1 MALSQLVSCIMPTGN
16 RRRFVGQS
24 IWYFL
29 RQDHSQKELIVLDD
43 DEDVI
48 ADLVPNDERI
58 RSVRLDRRLSLGG
71 KPNLECELSMGSLSA
86 HWDDDDWMSA
96 ERLSIQVASPIGKRC
111 SYLWRTPPAVLQPRC
126 RSGLDFP
133 HSTRFRA

>member
-1 MALSQLVSCIMPTGN
+1 MRSSWPSPNRSVVSCLRAIGVAL
-16 RRRFVGQS
+16 RASRFS
-24 IWYFL
+24 TSYARIIL
-29 RQDHSQKELIVLDD
+29 KKELIVLD

-71 KPNLECELSMGSLSA
+71 KPNFECELNMGSLST

-111 SYLWRTPPAVLQPRC
+111 SCLWR
-126 RSGLDFP
+126 
-133 HSTRFRA
+133 